1 MKQNIST
8 IQSRAADKAVGS
20 YHRQGLSIWLI
31 FLCNVIFV
39 GDVVHHVTKYKK
51 SVNSNIIQR
60 KNVYGFIRCQPLRT
74 DLFDL
79 FVLIKNAS
87 FISVCRGTRETES
100 KGECCLFT
108 FPPQQCFKVS
118 INKEVHLIRAL
129 LQSKISLNMTSCMYV
144 LERKPI
150 CSSLPRPPLGLG
162 SNHLSF
168 FVAFPFFFFV
178 FFGFVAVFLQI
189 IIFSS
194 CLLYF

>member
-74 DLFDL
+74 DLFVSARRIIL
-79 FVLIKNAS
+79 LTRVILKHVAS
-87 FISVCRGTRETES
+87 RILVK
-100 KGECCLFT
+100 KGEAKTLAPLST
-108 FPPQQCFKVS
+108 FYS
-118 INKEVHLIRAL
+118 
-129 LQSKISLNMTSCMYV
+129 S
-144 LERKPI
+144 PI
-150 CSSLPRPPLGLG
+150 
-162 SNHLSF
+162 
-168 FVAFPFFFFV
+168 FV
-178 FFGFVAVFLQI
+178 
-189 IIFSS
+189 
-194 CLLYF
+194 